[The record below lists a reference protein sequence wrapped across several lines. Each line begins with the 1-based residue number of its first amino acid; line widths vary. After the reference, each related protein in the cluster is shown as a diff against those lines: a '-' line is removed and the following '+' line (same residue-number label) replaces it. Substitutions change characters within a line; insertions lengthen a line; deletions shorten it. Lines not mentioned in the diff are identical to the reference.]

1 VARALWLPRPNL
13 KVAAAAWIYAG
24 GAHHTGFSQAF
35 PAKALE
41 MFAEMAGIEYVLIG
55 ADATVAQ
62 IKNELRWNEAYFSGV
77 VR

>member
-1 VARALWLPRPNL
+1 
-13 KVAAAAWIYAG
+13 
-24 GAHHTGFSQAF
+24 
-35 PAKALE
+35 